1 MSDIKYEIVGSDNK
15 YKLQIN
21 KIYDQ
26 NVRSRG
32 GHFTDFNIVSELN
45 RLTELHGENVYI
57 VCAVKEDKLV
67 GFVQLLDSF
76 IPDSLYLAVLA
87 VDKECRGQGIGRGL
101 VDFAMHHSIGYKTVS
116 VETFSNNEIANEL
129 YKKLGFEFVLSYSIP
144 GHLDGEQNYY
154 RLSAKKI
161 ADNQRLRYSYKQDRL
176 KDRRQ
181 VGRSGVLSELSQ
193 PASRQPKITLAHAN
207 SENMLHEDEFTS
219 QR

>member
-1 MSDIKYEIVGSDNK
+1 M
-15 YKLQIN
+15 
-21 KIYDQ
+21 
-26 NVRSRG
+26 
-32 GHFTDFNIVSELN
+32 
-45 RLTELHGENVYI
+45 
-57 VCAVKEDKLV
+57 
-67 GFVQLLDSF
+67 
-76 IPDSLYLAVLA
+76 
-87 VDKECRGQGIGRGL
+87 
-101 VDFAMHHSIGYKTVS
+101 
-116 VETFSNNEIANEL
+116 
-129 YKKLGFEFVLSYSIP
+129 SYSIP

-154 RLSAKKI
+154 RLSTKKI